1 MEGVS
6 GGGPQG
12 SSFDSP
18 GVPDAV
24 RAGATCAAAADAP
37 GDSGT
42 FHGSEKVRI
51 PADDSIGAPDAEHRR
66 IPDLGAVGDSK
77 SSSGTYS
84 RRKIAPNKQVI
95 QPTIADL
102 LAGKKRSAGGGS
114 QKDAPAAVPSP
125 TSSDDFMATAKK
137 RLADQAPFSCSKR
150 TPHAG
155 VRGGQVGLHVPN
167 APTAG
172 PSVGTRKRGPRKVRF
187 QVVQACV
194 PVRRFFRFTVLLLQ

>member
-1 MEGVS
+1 MVRREAPWIRLAYLTLFMPVRPLLPPLTPLVIRGPSMVLRR
-6 GGGPQG
+6 GG
-12 SSFDSP
+12 
-18 GVPDAV
+18 
-24 RAGATCAAAADAP
+24 
-37 GDSGT
+37 
-42 FHGSEKVRI
+42 I
-51 PADDSIGAPDAEHRR
+51 PVDDSIGAPDAEHQR

-77 SSSGTYS
+77 SSSRTYS
-84 RRKIAPNKQVI
+84 RKKIAPNKPVI

-187 QVVQACV
+187 QVVQTCFA
-194 PVRRFFRFTVLLLQ
+194 VRRFFRFTVLHMQ